1 MNAGAI
7 GRSPQRRKSSR
18 LKGYDYAQPGAYFV
32 TLCTQDRTCLFGDV
46 CAGKMR
52 LNAFGKIVADEW
64 VKTAEIRDE
73 IDLDEW
79 VVMPNH
85 FHGILVIGRG
95 DRPVAPTKSVAAI
108 GPQSRSVA
116 AAIAGFKSAAT
127 KRINTLRGTPG
138 MPVWQRNYH
147 EHIIRNEDSLDRLR
161 QYILD
166 NPAQWTMDL
175 ENPLSTT

>member
-1 MNAGAI
+1 M
-7 GRSPQRRKSSR
+7 
-18 LKGYDYAQPGAYFV
+18 YFV
-32 TLCTQDRTCLFGDV
+32 TLCTQDRACLFGEICD
-46 CAGKMR
+46 AEMR
-52 LNAFGKIVADEW
+52 LNAIGKIVADEW

-73 IDLDEW
+73 IGLDEW

-95 DRPVAPTKSVAAI
+95 DRLVAHANSIPRSRRGDRLVAPTTSVAAT
-108 GPQSRSVA
+108 GPQSRSVG

-138 MPVWQRNYH
+138 TPVWQRNYH
-147 EHIIRNEDSLDRLR
+147 EHIIRNEDSLDRIR
-161 QYILD
+161 QYVLD